1 MLFWLLFVC
10 LSLFFKCLF
19 ISTLTNFLY
28 NYPLCYSRY
37 SIFCVCASTLPR
49 IHAEVKLDTYQ
60 NIRNLTYKQV
70 LHVYN
75 MLEATNQEV
84 PFQPNHEVFSR
95 FQSSLLLA
103 LGFSHPGLQ
112 KVTRPHGN
120 AALVKSH
127 PAREKSP
134 GLC

>member
-1 MLFWLLFVC
+1 MA
-10 LSLFFKCLF
+10 LSERSETKG
-19 ISTLTNFLY
+19 
-28 NYPLCYSRY
+28 
-37 SIFCVCASTLPR
+37 
-49 IHAEVKLDTYQ
+49 
-60 NIRNLTYKQV
+60 
-70 LHVYN
+70 
-75 MLEATNQEV
+75 
-84 PFQPNHEVFSR
+84 
-95 FQSSLLLA
+95 LLA

>member
-1 MLFWLLFVC
+1 M
-10 LSLFFKCLF
+10 SL
-19 ISTLTNFLY
+19 
-28 NYPLCYSRY
+28 PGD
-37 SIFCVCASTLPR
+37 P
-49 IHAEVKLDTYQ
+49 
-60 NIRNLTYKQV
+60 QV
-70 LHVYN
+70 TWGDDCRQVGTGMGGSHP
-75 MLEATNQEV
+75 T
-84 PFQPNHEVFSR
+84 
-95 FQSSLLLA
+95 LLA